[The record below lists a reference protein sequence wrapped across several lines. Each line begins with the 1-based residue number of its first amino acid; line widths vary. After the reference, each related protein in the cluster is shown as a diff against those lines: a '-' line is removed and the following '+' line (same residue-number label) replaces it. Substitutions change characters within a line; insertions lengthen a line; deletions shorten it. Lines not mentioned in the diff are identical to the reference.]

1 MVEKK
6 HMAGDMDHRQ
16 LIRLQVGKLAELL
29 CQSPEYIQFLAARRR
44 LEADGENADILAEL
58 RQRQMSMRMA
68 SLLGDE
74 LDFSEEY
81 SEFEN
86 MYLLLAQEPSI
97 SEYLFAEG
105 RLFRLIADVE
115 AVFSDKLDLG
125 MTMEEA
131 QEMQPRRDIR
141 LN

>member
-16 LIRLQVGKLAELL
+16 LIRLQAGKLAELL

-86 MYLLLAQEPSI
+86 MYQFICSTSHPVCCDCQTECPD
-97 SEYLFAEG
+97 G
-105 RLFRLIADVE
+105 NNN
-115 AVFSDKLDLG
+115 G
-125 MTMEEA
+125 
-131 QEMQPRRDIR
+131 Q
-141 LN
+141 